1 MNLLIILP
9 VLIFPA
15 RSSIIYRYMEK
26 KNMKTFLKK
35 CTASVLLAVAVIVTA
50 ASCGRD
56 AYVPVG
62 FQRISPDN
70 ADYRFY
76 VPDSWTNVN
85 DGNICAAYVSD
96 TDRSSVTFTGFE
108 INKAVFFAEI
118 GSPSDT
124 SAGTEAVTGSTSE
137 KKLVTADDYWEYY
150 ENELLGTLGSPEYI
164 EKGANILVSG
174 RESKR
179 YDYKATV
186 SGIVYR
192 FTQTV
197 TVVNGTVFIMTF
209 TTTPELF
216 EDHSETVDSII
227 GYIEIK

>member
-1 MNLLIILP
+1 MNKKITTIAFISILI
-9 VLIFPA
+9 A
-15 RSSIIYRYMEK
+15 
-26 KNMKTFLKK
+26 T
-35 CTASVLLAVAVIVTA
+35 VLLLAS
-50 ASCGRD
+50 SCGKD

-62 FQRISPDN
+62 FQRLSPDN

-76 VPDSWTNVN
+76 VPDSWTKVN
-85 DGNICAAYVSD
+85 DGTVCGAYVSD
-96 TDRSSVTFTGFE
+96 SDRSSVTFTGFE

-118 GSPSDT
+118 GSSSDT
-124 SAGTEAVTGSTSE
+124 SSETSAVSGNAATETGE
-137 KKLVTADDYWEYY
+137 KKLVTAEDYWEYY
-150 ENELLGTLGSPEYI
+150 ENEFTGTIGTPEYI
-164 EKGANILVSG
+164 EKGTNLLISG
-174 RESKR
+174 MESKR

-197 TVVNGTVFIMTF
+197 TVVNGTVYIMTF